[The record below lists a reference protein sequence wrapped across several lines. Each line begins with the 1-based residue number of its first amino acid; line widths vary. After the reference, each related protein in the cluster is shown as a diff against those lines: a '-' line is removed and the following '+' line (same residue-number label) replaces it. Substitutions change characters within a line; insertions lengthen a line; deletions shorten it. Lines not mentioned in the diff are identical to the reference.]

1 MAHDFEYM
9 PVFRS
14 RQQEIKVLKSFDFGD
29 QICPLIEVIKEKD
42 RKNKKDSPKEIYSE
56 IINSIKAPKVL
67 LDLPV
72 YLKEAS
78 NTQEEVVKFIR
89 GVIQD
94 KEKRVDF
101 LNQFNDL
108 NEKVIPVIS
117 SLLLATGEPNTIQ
130 YQSEN
135 LEDNFPELAYRIFHN
150 TFDEDLEEL
159 EHLFDPETDILIYDL
174 DKVEITSPVV
184 RKQVNKLKNAIGDGF
199 KVMVRSAINEEV
211 QNVKLDHEEIVG
223 EANNSLVEMYKKQ
236 GFDAF
241 GDYAGIKKDDL
252 TSGGTISP
260 GFIFYDPYDNLFYG
274 FKSDVKEL
282 EEFERT
288 IVPAVLNSPVVQNL
302 QEKHPEFI
310 EGNPGIEMLR
320 KIRDDDKESGKNQ
333 AKFKKISMD
342 HYLHCI
348 KTSIEKDE
356 PLPINQ

>member
-1 MAHDFEYM
+1 MAHELEYM

-14 RQQEIKVLKSFDFGD
+14 RQQEIKVLKNFDFGNH
-29 QICPLIEVIKEKD
+29 IWPLLEVIKEKD
-42 RKNKKDSPKEIYSE
+42 RKNNTRTSKEIYTDIVQNVS
-56 IINSIKAPKVL
+56 APKVF

-78 NTQEEVVKFIR
+78 NTQDEVVKFIR
-89 GVIQD
+89 GFIQD
-94 KEKRVDF
+94 KEERVDF
-101 LNQFNDL
+101 LKQFNDL
-108 NEKVIPVIS
+108 NQKVIPVIS
-117 SLLLATGEPNTIQ
+117 SLLATTGETQTIL
-130 YQSEN
+130 YQMEN
-135 LEDNFPELAYRIFHN
+135 LEDEFPHLAYRIFHN
-150 TFDEDLEEL
+150 TFDEDVEEL
-159 EHLFDPETDILIYDL
+159 EHLFDPETDTLIYDL

-184 RKQVNKLKNAIGDGF
+184 RKQVKKLQNTFGTSF

-211 QNVKLDHEEIVG
+211 QNVKLEHEDIVG
-223 EANNSLVEMYKKQ
+223 EANNSLVEMYKGQ

-288 IVPAVLNSPVVQNL
+288 IVPSVLESSVVENL
-302 QEKHPEFI
+302 QEHYPEFI

-320 KIRDDDKESGKNQ
+320 KIRDNDEESGKNQ

-348 KTSIEKDE
+348 KTSIEKSYS
-356 PLPINQ
+356 LPINE